1 MAIVHARVD
10 ERLIHGQVAM
20 VSVSYTHLDV
30 YKRQLNKEELYM
42 ATRIPCTPF
51 GKKMKIAM
59 VEQDIPQQ
67 ELAKRLGLSLI
78 HI

>member
-1 MAIVHARVD
+1 
-10 ERLIHGQVAM
+10 
-20 VSVSYTHLDV
+20 
-30 YKRQLNKEELYM
+30 M

-67 ELAKRLGLSLI
+67 ELARRLGLANSTVRDIIYGRTQCENTKARIAKTLGI
-78 HI
+78 QG

>member
-1 MAIVHARVD
+1 
-10 ERLIHGQVAM
+10 
-20 VSVSYTHLDV
+20 
-30 YKRQLNKEELYM
+30 M

-67 ELAKRLGLSLI
+67 ELARRLGLANSTVSDIIYGRNQCEKTKKRIAQILGI
-78 HI
+78 NG